1 MCVMVVS
8 ELGQQNSSKFL
19 VYTESTR
26 SNDFPSQD
34 EASHTVEHYL
44 HLHTSREY
52 RGRSGNA
59 PLLGMNCM

>member
-34 EASHTVEHYL
+34 EASHTTHGSFTVDC
-44 HLHTSREY
+44 TV
-52 RGRSGNA
+52 GPN
-59 PLLGMNCM
+59 